1 MKAKTQTL
9 LFSLS
14 SIGLAALSRRRSGW
28 RRGTGRGGALLL
40 ELPLSSVL
48 SPLVPRGE
56 RKKQQS
62 FARASSDFGFRIS
75 DFGLRISDF
84 NK

>member
-56 RKKQQS
+56 RKKQQRS
-62 FARASSDFGFRIS
+62 FARASSDFGFLS
-75 DFGLRISDF
+75 DFGFRISDF
-84 NK
+84 NR